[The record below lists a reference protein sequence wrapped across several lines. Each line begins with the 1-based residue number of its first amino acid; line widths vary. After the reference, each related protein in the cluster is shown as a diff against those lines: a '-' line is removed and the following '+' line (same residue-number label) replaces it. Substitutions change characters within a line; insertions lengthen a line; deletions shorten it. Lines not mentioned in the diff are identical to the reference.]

1 MDQEPDSTTEI
12 TADSPP
18 KPVIPPPDLSRPPPP
33 PPSPLESMAKSSPPP
48 LASAGNPAARV
59 NLHPPLEEGA
69 ESPAKGL
76 APFNTRITAAAL
88 DIVVAMVI
96 AIGLAFILPGF
107 ASRLAG
113 LTGLAYL
120 ITRDSLPFL
129 GGQSVGKK
137 AMKLKAVT
145 LDGKSLV
152 NNWEAAVIRNGV
164 LIIPFFGLVELFI
177 LLTREDKPERG
188 RRLGDEWAKTKVIIE
203 QKPPVPE
210 PGEAISESPA
220 DAHSR

>member
-1 MDQEPDSTTEI
+1 MDQEPDTTTET

-18 KPVIPPPDLSRPPPP
+18 KPVIPAPDLSRPP
-33 PPSPLESMAKSSPPP
+33 PPSPLESMPKSSPPP
-48 LASAGNPAARV
+48 LAPVGNAAARV
-59 NLHPPLEEGA
+59 NLRASLEEGA
-69 ESPAKGL
+69 ESPATGL

-88 DIVVAMVI
+88 DIVVAMGI
-96 AIGLAFILPGF
+96 AIGLAFILPEF

-137 AMKLKAVT
+137 AMKLRVVT

-152 NNWEAAVIRNGV
+152 NNWQAALIRNGV
-164 LIIPFFGLVELFI
+164 LIIPFFALVELFI

-188 RRLGDEWAKTKVIIE
+188 RRLGDEWAKTQVIPE
-203 QKPPVPE
+203 PKPPAPE
-210 PGEAISESPA
+210 ETEA
-220 DAHSR
+220 